1 MKLYP
6 HQLTGVQW
14 LLAHPRGGLFDDQGL
29 GKTAQVIVA
38 ADRLNVDNGR
48 VAHVVAP
55 QWVSPPRARMLVLS
69 PSAVAHNWQRETARW
84 SPNRR
89 AQVITSSS
97 QIVQRD
103 ADTVVVTHSLLLKKA
118 IVDQL
123 RGFDVTVLDEAHFFR
138 TPSAKRTRAFFLGA
152 DAIARRSRYCW
163 CLTGTPMPNNPS
175 ELWAMLAG
183 IAPDRLRE
191 PNGNL
196 LSFSRFR
203 DRYCVTVD
211 THYGLKIVGAKNVPE
226 LKQRLDGFALRRL
239 KTEALNLPPVR
250 WGVVALDGEALP
262 TEPNAPRDLEDDT
275 YLAAVQRDASFAQWR
290 HASGL
295 AKCDAAIEL
304 LKSDLES
311 GMRKVVVFAH
321 HLDVINRLH
330 AGLREFNPVQ
340 LTGATPPT
348 VRQAAVDN
356 FQNDPQVRVFIAQ
369 LTAGG
374 VGITLT
380 AASDVVFVEQSFVP
394 GDNAQAADRVHRIG
408 QTMPVLVRFLSLAG
422 SVDEVLVEILARKTE
437 MISAVLK

>member
-14 LLAHPRGGLFDDQGL
+14 LLTHPRGGLFDDQGL
-29 GKTAQVIVA
+29 GKTAQTIRA
-38 ADRLNVDNGR
+38 ADLL
-48 VAHVVAP
+48 HVNHP
-55 QWVSPPRARMLVLS
+55 FARMLVLS

-89 AQVITSSS
+89 TQVITSSS
-97 QIVQRD
+97 QIVHRD

-118 IVDQL
+118 IADQL

-239 KTEALNLPPVR
+239 KTEALDLPPVR
-250 WGVVALDGEALP
+250 WGVVALDGEEVATP
-262 TEPNAPRDLEDDT
+262 ETFDISEPGDNDL
-275 YLAAVQRDASFAQWR
+275 LAAVQRDASFAAWR

-295 AKCDAAIEL
+295 AKCDAAVEL

-340 LTGATPPT
+340 LTGATPPAA
-348 VRQAAVDN
+348 RQAAVDH

-437 MISAVLK
+437 MIQSVLK